1 MKARLSQKQIRGRQ
15 AHLKVVAERK
25 SDSVSINGSSVSSN
39 READTTKETR
49 YQRVSLPDGQTRESS
64 PLREAA
70 SSRSSRNE
78 KGQQRTHS
86 ELLEVAH
93 AIFPTRQVLYS
104 LDVHGRRS
112 PIDTSG
118 MSEAGYQKLLEAFV
132 NPVRFDGP
140 EPAMVADMVVQ
151 QQEPDSGCRIGSATG
166 LPMPDWWQIPEPS
179 ATAEQIK
186 AVLKENLQKAEE
198 RQGGFG
204 WKRALGRAL

>member
-15 AHLKVVAERK
+15 THLKILAERK
-25 SDSVSINGSSVSSN
+25 SSSVVGTGSSVIGN

-78 KGQQRTHS
+78 KGQQRTAGL
-86 ELLEVAH
+86 LLEVAH
-93 AIFPTRQVLYS
+93 AIFPTRPEFYS

-112 PIDTSG
+112 QIDTSG
-118 MSEAGYQKLLEAFV
+118 MSEAGYQKLLEAFA
-132 NPVRFDGP
+132 NPIRFDGP
-140 EPAMVADMVVQ
+140 EPPMLADIVVQ
-151 QQEPDSGCRIGSATG
+151 QREPDPGYRMGSATG
-166 LPMPDWWQIPEPS
+166 LPVPDWWQIPEPGAS
-179 ATAEQIK
+179 AEQIK
-186 AVLKENLQKAEE
+186 AILKENLQKAGE

-204 WKRALGRAL
+204 WKKALGRAL

>member
-1 MKARLSQKQIRGRQ
+1 MKARLSQKQLRGRQ
-15 AHLKVVAERK
+15 THLKILAERK
-25 SDSVSINGSSVSSN
+25 TSSVAGN

-70 SSRSSRNE
+70 NSQSSRSE
-78 KGQQRTHS
+78 KGQQRTAGT
-86 ELLEVAH
+86 LLEVAH

-104 LDVHGRRS
+104 LDVHGGRS
-112 PIDTSG
+112 QIDTSG
-118 MSEAGYQKLLEAFV
+118 MSEAGYQKLLEAFA

-166 LPMPDWWQIPEPS
+166 LPVPDWWQIPEPG

-186 AVLKENLQKAEE
+186 AILKENLQKAGE
-198 RQGGFG
+198 RQRGFG
-204 WKRALGRAL
+204 WKKALGRAL